1 VVVITADAV
10 SSSAAM
16 PSVALGLRL
25 IDVNAP
31 SRISPTPSGRSGM
44 TPGFGAWGWLCQR
57 G

>member
-31 SRISPTPSGRSGM
+31 SRISPTPAAAAG
-44 TPGFGAWGWLCQR
+44 
-57 G
+57 

>member
-1 VVVITADAV
+1 MVITADAV

-25 IDVNAP
+25 MDVNAP
-31 SRISPTPSGRSGM
+31 SRISPTPRGRSGI
-44 TPGFGAWGWLCQR
+44 TPGFGAWGCWLCQR